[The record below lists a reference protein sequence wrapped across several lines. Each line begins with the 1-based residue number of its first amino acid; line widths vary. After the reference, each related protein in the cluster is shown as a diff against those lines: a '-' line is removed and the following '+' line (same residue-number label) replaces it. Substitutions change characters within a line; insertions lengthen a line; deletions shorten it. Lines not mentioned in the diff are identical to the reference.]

1 MLLFSC
7 LYPIK
12 LRIFKYLLLSCIF
25 LFSIVQGMYCKG
37 YVMIHTMFAFISIFF
52 VCVISK
58 LTLRYYAYLF
68 LKDTYFQV
76 FYFHFFF
83 LLHVIYSRKM
93 LNFRG
98 FSILNKYYFVKRIS
112 RQIYLHGQPL
122 QTVTFIYK
130 FHVLQNFH
138 DKFFSE
144 VSLQGGAPVV

>member
-1 MLLFSC
+1 MIKQIVHFFFLHHTLIKYMLLFSC

-68 LKDTYFQV
+68 LKDTYIFSSV
-76 FYFHFFF
+76 SFSFFF
-83 LLHVIYSRKM
+83 ASCDLFKKNVKFQRVQYSEQ
-93 LNFRG
+93 
-98 FSILNKYYFVKRIS
+98 ILFCQKDILRYLIAIQVLISVQGIKYIGLFGY
-112 RQIYLHGQPL
+112 
-122 QTVTFIYK
+122 
-130 FHVLQNFH
+130 
-138 DKFFSE
+138 
-144 VSLQGGAPVV
+144 